1 MEDMIKMLAIAP
13 PEQRM
18 SMMKDRLTMIA
29 GQPEPQRIESV
40 KGLVLAI
47 SKLDDKKKAEFL
59 AGRTNVIIQLSPEQV
74 NAILVARI
82 KVSTQIP
89 ENVNKDDIKYSQMA
103 VKQWPEEKQK
113 MWIGYAKKAYEAA
126 GVPMPDKPG
135 FLKE

>member
-1 MEDMIKMLAIAP
+1 MIKMLANAP

-47 SKLDDKKKAEFL
+47 SKLDDKKKAEFI
-59 AGRTNVIIQLSPEQV
+59 AGRTNVIVQLSPEQV

-82 KVSTQIP
+82 KVSPQLP
-89 ENVNKDDIKYSQMA
+89 ENVNKDDIKYAQMT
-103 VKQWPEEKQK
+103 VKLWPEEKQK
-113 MWIGYAKKAYEAA
+113 MWASYAKKAFEDA
-126 GVPMPDKPG
+126 GVPMPDIKE